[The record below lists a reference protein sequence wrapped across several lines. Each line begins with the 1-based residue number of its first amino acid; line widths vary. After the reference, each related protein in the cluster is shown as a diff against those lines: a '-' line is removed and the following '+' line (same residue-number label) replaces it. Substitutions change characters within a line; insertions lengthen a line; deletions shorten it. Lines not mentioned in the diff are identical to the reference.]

1 MVNLTVNGKSIT
13 AEESMSI
20 LEAASAAGIDIPHLC
35 YLKELNEIGA
45 CRVCV
50 VEVVGQSR
58 LAAACNTI
66 VEEGMEVLTNSPK
79 ARRARR
85 TNLQLILSRHR
96 MNCPGCVREGSCQLK
111 ALCADMNLP
120 EQPYESDIR
129 MKAWDKSVPIIRD
142 ESKCIQCMRCV
153 QVCDKVQ
160 TLHIWDVMG
169 TGSWTTVGV
178 KGGKAMKESDC
189 AFCGQC
195 VTHCPTGA
203 LTARDDTA
211 QVYAALDDPEKTVL
225 VQIAP
230 AVRAAWAEE
239 LKLDPTLATPGRM
252 AAACKALGFDY
263 VFDTNWAADLTIMEE
278 ASEFVERFT
287 HKSEYQWPMFTSCCP
302 GWLRFL
308 KGQFPAFTDNLST
321 AKSPQQ
327 MFGAVAKSFFAEKLG
342 VDPANIYCVSIMPC
356 SAKKSERELPTMK
369 NDNGQWDVDA
379 VITTREFERM
389 LRASGVRLKELDE
402 MPFDSPLGES
412 TGAAVI
418 FGATGGVMDAALRT
432 AYYMVTGENPD
443 ADSFAAVRGLDGWK
457 EAAFTVP
464 GAGEVKVA
472 VASGLGNAR
481 KLLEALEKGEVA
493 YDFVE
498 IMACPGGCA
507 GGGGQPIHDGKEMA
521 EYRGDVLWDLD
532 KGAKVRFSHENPDV
546 AALYREYLE
555 KPLGEKSHHL
565 LHTDITEW
573 EITDAH

>member
-1 MVNLTVNGKSIT
+1 MVNLTINGKSVT
-13 AEESMSI
+13 AEEGMSI

-45 CRVCV
+45 CRICV

-58 LAAACNTI
+58 LAAACNTP

-96 MNCPGCVREGSCQLK
+96 MNCPSCVREGSCRLK

-129 MKAWDKSVPIIRD
+129 IKEWDKSVPIIRD

-160 TLHIWDVMG
+160 TLNIWDTMG

-178 KGGKAMKESDC
+178 RGGKPLKLSDC

-239 LKLDPTLATPGRM
+239 LKLDPALATPGRM

-287 HKSEYQWPMFTSCCP
+287 HKSEYKWPMFTSCCP

-369 NDNGQWDVDA
+369 NDGGDWDVDA

-389 LRASGVRLKELDE
+389 LRTSGVRLQTLDE
-402 MPFDSPLGES
+402 VPFDSPLGES

-481 KLLEALEKGEVA
+481 KLLEALEKGKVA

-507 GGGGQPIHDGKEMA
+507 GGGGQPIHPDEELAGV
-521 EYRGDVLWDLD
+521 RGDKLWGLD
-532 KGAKVRFSHENPDV
+532 KVANLRYSHENGEV
-546 AALYREYLE
+546 RALYNEYLG
-555 KPLGEKSHHL
+555 KPLSEKAHHL
-565 LHTDITEW
+565 LHTDHHGW
-573 EITDAH
+573 DMP